1 MSLREACAELVEA
14 LGRRLGIAGLAFDGT
29 TGTCALAFDGRV
41 TVHLAVDERA
51 EGLVMFA
58 VLGEFSPAQRPQLG
72 AALLRGNYMW
82 RVTDGA
88 TLSLDPEQDA
98 ALLALA
104 LPAAGLGGERLESR
118 LTAFVN
124 VAFAWVAR
132 LQA

>member
-1 MSLREACAELVEA
+1 MSAHETCAELLAA
-14 LGRRLGIAGLAFDGT
+14 LGRRLGIAELGFDEKA
-29 TGTCALAFDGRV
+29 GTCALAFDGRV

-51 EGLVMFA
+51 VGLVMFA
-58 VLGEFSPAQRPQLG
+58 VLGEFSPAQRPDLG

-82 RVTDGA
+82 RVTEGA

-104 LPAAGLGGERLESR
+104 LPAAQLTGELLETRLSG
-118 LTAFVN
+118 FVN
-124 VAFAWVAR
+124 VAFAWAAR